1 MNERKS
7 PQAFLGQQSQPDERT
22 ISRRRFL
29 RMGMLATVAGISPR
43 LAFGESRCPE
53 RLLAFYN
60 THTGENLKTVY
71 WFNGN
76 YLPEGLKE
84 IDLILRDHRTGE
96 IKNIDPRLLDLLF
109 ALHGELGPSEP
120 FHIISGYR
128 SAATNALLRSISDGI
143 ATNSLHLDGK
153 AADIRV
159 PGVALSTLRE
169 VAVTLQGGGV
179 GYYPRSD
186 FVHVD
191 IGRVRYW

>member
-7 PQAFLGQQSQPDERT
+7 PQVFLGQQSQPDERT

-109 ALHGELGPSEP
+109 ALHGELGASEP

-159 PGVALSTLRE
+159 PGIAVSALRQ
-169 VAVTLQGGGV
+169 AAIALQGGGV

>member
-1 MNERKS
+1 M
-7 PQAFLGQQSQPDERT
+7 
-22 ISRRRFL
+22 
-29 RMGMLATVAGISPR
+29 
-43 LAFGESRCPE
+43 
-53 RLLAFYN
+53 AFYN
-60 THTGENLKTVY
+60 THTGENVKTAY

-76 YLPEGLKE
+76 YLPDGLEE
-84 IDLILRDHRTGE
+84 INLILRDHRTGE
-96 IKNIDPRLLDLLF
+96 IKSIDPRLLDLLF
-109 ALHGELGPSEP
+109 TLRGELETNEP
-120 FHIISGYR
+120 FHLISGYR

-159 PGVALSTLRE
+159 PGIAVSALRQAAVA
-169 VAVTLQGGGV
+169 LQGGGV